1 MKYSSSRRKKHIL
14 FLLFHLS
21 TEALCAGV
29 HACRLYMLDLLS
41 PTAQPEGSCHQVFNR
56 AKLKNCCTSGDKYP
70 FEQK

>member
-1 MKYSSSRRKKHIL
+1 MNYSSSSRKKAIL

-29 HACRLYMLDLLS
+29 HACRLMLDLLS
-41 PTAQPEGSCHQVFNR
+41 PAVQPEGSCHQVFNR
-56 AKLKNCCTSGDKYP
+56 GELKNCCTSGDKYP